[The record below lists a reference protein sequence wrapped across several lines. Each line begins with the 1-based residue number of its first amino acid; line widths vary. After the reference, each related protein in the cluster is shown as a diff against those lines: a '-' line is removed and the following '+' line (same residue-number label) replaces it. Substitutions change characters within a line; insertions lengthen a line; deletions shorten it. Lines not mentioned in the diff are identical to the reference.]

1 MTKRKTTFTLDE
13 LIHEVKKDHPS
24 FTDEEVLCCVDVL
37 EHEGYLKKLSRD
49 IYQTTGKTP

>member
-1 MTKRKTTFTLDE
+1 MTKRKTTFTFDE

-49 IYQTTGKTP
+49 IYQTTEKTP